1 MFLRTSTLSPIFL
14 AASTFLGTVVFS
26 FCLLFAAVI
35 MPGIADLD
43 NDADYLR
50 AFQVMDGT
58 IQNNQPAFLLCWMGS
73 MLSVIALAV
82 TTLLRS
88 DAPQR
93 LWMLAAC
100 LLFLTG
106 HLMTIAGNIPLNN
119 RIHDLDIGSA
129 DEATLAEVRS
139 DFENPWMFWN
149 NFRTVLF
156 GVTSVFF
163 LTRLSLEDLPFPLQ
177 DESFD
182 SPPEVEARFQRTV

>member
-1 MFLRTSTLSPIFL
+1 MLLRSSTLSPIFL
-14 AASTFLGTVVFS
+14 AVSTFLGTVVCS

-35 MPGIADLD
+35 QTGIADLD

-88 DAPQR
+88 DTPQR
-93 LWMLAAC
+93 LWMLTAC
-100 LLFLTG
+100 FLFWAG
-106 HLMTIAGNIPLNN
+106 HVMTMSGNIPLNN
-119 RIHDLDIGSA
+119 RIHNIDIGSA
-129 DEATLAEVRS
+129 DEETLAAARA
-139 DFENPWMFWN
+139 DFEDPWIFWN

-163 LTRLSLEDLPFPLQ
+163 FGETCPRGCAA
-177 DESFD
+177 
-182 SPPEVEARFQRTV
+182 SPQ

>member
-1 MFLRTSTLSPIFL
+1 MLLRSSAISPIFL

-35 MPGIADLD
+35 LPGIADLD
-43 NDADYLR
+43 NDTDYLR

-93 LWMLAAC
+93 L
-100 LLFLTG
+100 
-106 HLMTIAGNIPLNN
+106 
-119 RIHDLDIGSA
+119 
-129 DEATLAEVRS
+129 
-139 DFENPWMFWN
+139 
-149 NFRTVLF
+149 
-156 GVTSVFF
+156 
-163 LTRLSLEDLPFPLQ
+163 
-177 DESFD
+177 
-182 SPPEVEARFQRTV
+182 